1 MVILLSA
8 DHENY
13 DIAGNGQ
20 IVYELVA
27 PLVMNPAILRQNNNY
42 PFKTS
47 RSHVW
52 YIAFHETA
60 VVGFMPVKKGHI
72 YYSIDNYFVSG
83 DDPSVLSELLE
94 EVIKDFSSQ
103 ASLMAVVHKRH
114 VKGSHKKSSRHVLSG
129 KIMIKCIIYRR

>member
-1 MVILLSA
+1 MKIMTLQGTDKLL
-8 DHENY
+8 
-13 DIAGNGQ
+13 
-20 IVYELVA
+20 YELVA

-60 VVGFMPVKKGHI
+60 VVG
-72 YYSIDNYFVSG
+72 
-83 DDPSVLSELLE
+83 
-94 EVIKDFSSQ
+94 SSQ

-114 VKGSHKKSSRHVLSG
+114 VKVFSQKKFQTCVEWKNYDKMHYLPEVES
-129 KIMIKCIIYRR
+129 

>member
-1 MVILLSA
+1 MKIMTLQGTDKLL
-8 DHENY
+8 
-13 DIAGNGQ
+13 
-20 IVYELVA
+20 YELVA

-60 VVGFMPVKKGHI
+60 VVGFMPVKKGHL

-114 VKGSHKKSSRHVLSG
+114 VKVFS
-129 KIMIKCIIYRR
+129 

>member
-1 MVILLSA
+1 MRMELTVIKSA
-8 DHENY
+8 EP
-13 DIAGNGQ
+13 Q
-20 IVYELVA
+20 I
-27 PLVMNPAILRQNNNY
+27 
-42 PFKTS
+42 
-47 RSHVW
+47 
-52 YIAFHETA
+52 HETA

-114 VKGSHKKSSRHVLSG
+114 VKVFSQKKFQTCVEW

>member
-1 MVILLSA
+1 MKIMTLQGTDKLL
-8 DHENY
+8 
-13 DIAGNGQ
+13 
-20 IVYELVA
+20 YELVA

-72 YYSIDNYFVSG
+72 YYSIDNFSTQHMSGTFFVRT
-83 DDPSVLSELLE
+83 LLHD
-94 EVIKDFSSQ
+94 VYAQ
-103 ASLMAVVHKRH
+103 QP
-114 VKGSHKKSSRHVLSG
+114 
-129 KIMIKCIIYRR
+129 